1 MSEDVKRRFSWSMEW
16 ENRDMKGTAGALLR
30 RPLIIAFLTLSIV
43 ATSVTSAGASS
54 SDDDDRSE
62 WTEGVWRRG
71 DSFGA
76 RGVKGFAV

>member
-1 MSEDVKRRFSWSMEW
+1 MGESRHEGNRWCLTQAPSDHRVPDVVDSGDVGNERWCEF
-16 ENRDMKGTAGALLR
+16 
-30 RPLIIAFLTLSIV
+30 
-43 ATSVTSAGASS
+43 